1 MNPTKQSDS
10 IKDFLEFKVDEY
22 NRLNFIESDPISI
35 PHRYNLKED
44 IEVSAFLAAT
54 IAWGNRKMII
64 NNGGRILE
72 VMGESPYD
80 FVLNHSEKDLYRF
93 DGIVHRTFNTDDL
106 KYFIQAIRHIYL
118 NHGGFEAVFSKYST
132 DSSTQKAIS
141 QFKQLFFE
149 LPHPKRIQ
157 KHVSDPLNGSAAKRL
172 NMWLR
177 WLVRSDNRGVDF
189 GIWKSIPSSALSCPL
204 DVHSG
209 NVARKLGL
217 LKRSQNDSK
226 AVAELDAALRKLD
239 PTDPVKYD
247 FALFGL
253 GVFEGF

>member
-1 MNPTKQSDS
+1 MNPNTQPDRL
-10 IKDFLEFKVDEY
+10 KDFLDFKVDEY
-22 NRLNFIESDPISI
+22 NRLSFIESDPISI

-64 NNGGRILE
+64 RNGSRILE

-80 FVLNHSEKDLYRF
+80 FVLSHSEKDLSRF
-93 DGIVHRTFNTDDL
+93 DGMVHRTFNTDDL
-106 KYFIQAIRHIYL
+106 KYFIQAMKHIYV
-118 NHGGFEAVFSKYST
+118 NHGGFETVFTKYST
-132 DSSTQKAIS
+132 EFSTQNAIS
-141 QFKQLFFE
+141 QFKQVFFE
-149 LPHPKRIQ
+149 LPHPKRSQ
-157 KHVSDPLNGSAAKRL
+157 KHVSDPLLGSAAKRL

-189 GIWKSIPSSALSCPL
+189 GLWKSISPAALSCPL

-209 NVARKLGL
+209 NIARKLGL
-217 LKRSQNDSK
+217 LCRSENDSK
-226 AVAELDAALRKLD
+226 AVAELDSALRKFD

-253 GVFEGF
+253 GVFEKF